1 MRVLEAGA
9 PKAVGAGDECLTLG
23 PGVACLLGHDDRK
36 PWNCLVCQAILR
48 WARKGY
54 PLIMVRELAREE
66 GLFLFPAINAEEEPG
81 FLDCLLQ
88 MRVLEL
94 SVEDIRLTVN
104 TLLGASENVWVLQEE
119 QPARCERIR

>member
-1 MRVLEAGA
+1 
-9 PKAVGAGDECLTLG
+9 
-23 PGVACLLGHDDRK
+23 
-36 PWNCLVCQAILR
+36 
-48 WARKGY
+48 
-54 PLIMVRELAREE
+54 MVRELAREE